1 MAHYDLI
8 DETIKLSEHD
18 VAEKIFEKMEIQ
30 DYVIVSGDRT
40 DKGVSLDVN
49 MKSLPDVPGLYL
61 IYNKDEFNQYECVY
75 AGEGNIRYRIYRFV
89 KELADM
95 SRDDEGH
102 SAAKKIRLL
111 GLIRYDDDIYIKY
124 ITKDER
130 NQIVVDTLCNHLK
143 LKGIDEHIAYISGA
157 IFNKKVKKA

>member
-8 DETIKLSEHD
+8 NETEVITEHD
-18 VAEKIFEKMEIQ
+18 LAKELFSLIESKEFV
-30 DYVIVSGDRT
+30 VVSGDKT
-40 DKGVSLDVN
+40 DKGVTLDVD
-49 MKSLPDVPGLYL
+49 MKHLPDVPGSYL
-61 IYNKDEFNQYECVY
+61 IYSKDTFNQYECIY
-75 AGEGNIRYRIYRFV
+75 AGEGNLRYRIYRFI

-111 GLIRYDDDIYIKY
+111 GLLKHDDDIHVKY
-124 ITKDER
+124 ITKNER
-130 NQIVVDTLCNHLK
+130 NQIIVDTLCDHLK
-143 LKGIDEHIAYISGA
+143 LKGIDEHIAYIAGA

>member
-1 MAHYDLI
+1 
-8 DETIKLSEHD
+8 
-18 VAEKIFEKMEIQ
+18 
-30 DYVIVSGDRT
+30 
-40 DKGVSLDVN
+40 
-49 MKSLPDVPGLYL
+49 
-61 IYNKDEFNQYECVY
+61 
-75 AGEGNIRYRIYRFV
+75 
-89 KELADM
+89 M

-111 GLIRYDDDIYIKY
+111 GLIRYDDDIHIKY